1 MNEEKNVN
9 VLDELNKGCCMGMDA
24 MEFIMEK
31 VTEKDFKSLL
41 EKQYADYKKIHDK
54 INELYP
60 EYSSKE
66 PHETSKA
73 NKVMTW
79 YSIQMKTITDST
91 TSKLAELLLQG
102 TNMGIIEGR
111 KLLNH
116 KDTDKDVEKLID
128 EYVKM
133 QEVCVEKL
141 KKFL

>member
-1 MNEEKNVN
+1 MKTDENVN
-9 VLDELNKGCCMGMDA
+9 VLDELSKGCFMGMDA

-31 VTEKDFKSLL
+31 AQEEDFKKIL
-41 EKQYADYKKIHDK
+41 EKQYEDYKRIAEKIE
-54 INELYP
+54 NTYP
-60 EYSSKE
+60 DYSSKE

-79 YSIQMKTITDST
+79 YTIQMKTITDST

-111 KLLNH
+111 KLLNN
-116 KDTDKDVEKLID
+116 KTTDKEVEKLVN